1 MLNAVIYARFSS
13 DMQREESIDA
23 QVRAC
28 KAYAKSK
35 GYSVVKEYVDEA
47 KSGRSTL
54 TRDAYNQMMADAMEN
69 KFDVIIFH
77 KIDRNSRNELNY
89 FIFKDKLEK
98 LGIRYEYAAQPI
110 DAATAEGQMMETV
123 MVGMA
128 AYYSRNLAKETKKG
142 MNENAYKA
150 IFNGGYAPLGYK
162 IVDKHYVIDEK
173 EAEAVRLIFNL
184 YLDGKGY
191 GEICLALAAR
201 GYTTR
206 SGKNFP
212 KDSLHDILRN
222 ERYMGTYTFNRVPK
236 TKRRNS
242 HSYARPNDF
251 ISIPDAIPAIV
262 SKETF
267 LAAQEKMLL
276 NKKRKGGAYTAKR
289 DYLLSGKFFCG
300 YCGSAMQ
307 GYSCCTRGNMYYY
320 YSCAR
325 KDRVPADR
333 CKQKMI
339 RAEVIEHWIMST
351 LEREIFSD
359 AGIQRVADSMS
370 TAFGN
375 ANKEAKNAT
384 TVLLQRKAAAER
396 KLDNLYQVIEDG
408 DADEFN
414 MQRLKKTKEELRN
427 INNEICE
434 TAVKSAPD
442 MPAGSWS
449 HLIYVSGEQQ
459 AETEQDFL
467 DIRGEMSDAGFIRK
481 QGKKVLQ
488 RPSKPREF
496 KTSGGFRVLVGRNNR
511 QNDKLTLKDA
521 DYRDLWFH
529 VQKLHGSHVILC
541 TNGGEP
547 GDQDITEAASLAAYY
562 SQAKD
567 SANVPVDC
575 TQVKYVKKPAGARPG
590 MVIYTTYRTVNV
602 TPEEDLVKRLQAG
615 K

>member
-35 GYSVVKEYVDEA
+35 GYTVVKEYVDEA

-128 AYYSRNLAKETKKG
+128 AYYSRNLAKEIKKS

-212 KDSLHDILRN
+212 KNSLHDILRN

-262 SKETF
+262 SKVYF
-267 LAAQEKMLL
+267 
-276 NKKRKGGAYTAKR
+276 
-289 DYLLSGKFFCG
+289 
-300 YCGSAMQ
+300 
-307 GYSCCTRGNMYYY
+307 
-320 YSCAR
+320 
-325 KDRVPADR
+325 
-333 CKQKMI
+333 
-339 RAEVIEHWIMST
+339 
-351 LEREIFSD
+351 
-359 AGIQRVADSMS
+359 
-370 TAFGN
+370 
-375 ANKEAKNAT
+375 
-384 TVLLQRKAAAER
+384 
-396 KLDNLYQVIEDG
+396 
-408 DADEFN
+408 
-414 MQRLKKTKEELRN
+414 
-427 INNEICE
+427 
-434 TAVKSAPD
+434 
-442 MPAGSWS
+442 
-449 HLIYVSGEQQ
+449 
-459 AETEQDFL
+459 
-467 DIRGEMSDAGFIRK
+467 
-481 QGKKVLQ
+481 
-488 RPSKPREF
+488 
-496 KTSGGFRVLVGRNNR
+496 
-511 QNDKLTLKDA
+511 
-521 DYRDLWFH
+521 
-529 VQKLHGSHVILC
+529 
-541 TNGGEP
+541 
-547 GDQDITEAASLAAYY
+547 
-562 SQAKD
+562 
-567 SANVPVDC
+567 
-575 TQVKYVKKPAGARPG
+575 
-590 MVIYTTYRTVNV
+590 
-602 TPEEDLVKRLQAG
+602 
-615 K
+615 

>member
-35 GYSVVKEYVDEA
+35 GYTVIKEYVDEA

-89 FIFKDKLEK
+89 FIFKNKLEK

-110 DAATAEGQMMETV
+110 DIDSPEGQVMETV

-162 IVDKHYVIDEK
+162 IVDKHYVIDKK

-212 KDSLHDILRN
+212 KNSLHDILRN

-339 RAEVIEHWIMST
+339 RAEILEHWVLRI
-351 LEREIFSD
+351 LERVVFTVGGMRRIAD
-359 AGIQRVADSMS
+359 AIVDAYEAEQ
-370 TAFGN
+370 
-375 ANKEAKNAT
+375 KEQAGSQAT
-384 TVLLQRKAAAER
+384 LLQRKAVAEK
-396 KLDNLYQVIEDG
+396 KLNNLYKIFEEG
-408 DADEFN
+408 NADEFDR
-414 MQRLKKTKEELRN
+414 QRLNQIKAELRE
-427 INNEICE
+427 INKSICE
-434 TAVKSAPD
+434 TYVK
-442 MPAGSWS
+442 PAKLLSKQKIAAILAAMKDEIFVKKNS
-449 HLIYVSGEQQ
+449 YYVQQ
-459 AETEQDFL
+459 AVDLLVDHVTITD
-467 DIRGEMSDAGFIRK
+467 
-481 QGKKVLQ
+481 KVLKITLSTQ
-488 RPSKPREF
+488 NVCAYLVPR
-496 KTSGGFRVLVGRNNR
+496 TRNYIDRNIVINR
-511 QNDKLTLKDA
+511 L
-521 DYRDLWFH
+521 Y
-529 VQKLHGSHVILC
+529 
-541 TNGGEP
+541 
-547 GDQDITEAASLAAYY
+547 SLA
-562 SQAKD
+562 S
-567 SANVPVDC
+567 
-575 TQVKYVKKPAGARPG
+575 
-590 MVIYTTYRTVNV
+590 
-602 TPEEDLVKRLQAG
+602 
-615 K
+615 

>member
-1 MLNAVIYARFSS
+1 MKKAVIYARFSS

-35 GYSVVKEYVDEA
+35 GYTIVKEYIDEA

-110 DAATAEGQMMETV
+110 DADTAEGQMMETV

-173 EAEAVRLIFNL
+173 EAEAVRLIFKL

-212 KDSLHDILRN
+212 KNSLHDILRN
-222 ERYMGTYTFNRVPK
+222 ERYMGTYTFNRIPK
-236 TKRRNS
+236 SKRRNS
-242 HSYARPNDF
+242 HSRVRPNDF

-262 SKETF
+262 SKKDF
-267 LAAQEKMLL
+267 FAVQEKMKQ
-276 NKKRKGGAYTAKR
+276 NKKRSGAYTAKR

-320 YSCAR
+320 YSCAK

-333 CKQKMI
+333 CPQKMI

-351 LEREIFSD
+351 LEQEIFSD

-370 TAFGN
+370 NAFSS
-375 ANKEAKNAT
+375 ANKEVKNAT
-384 TVLLQRKAAAER
+384 TILLQRKAAAER
-396 KLDNLYQVIEDG
+396 KLNNLYKVIEDG
-408 DADEFN
+408 DADEFD
-414 MQRLKKTKEELRN
+414 MQRLKKAKEELRN
-427 INNEICE
+427 INSEICE
-434 TAVKSAPD
+434 TTVKSAPD
-442 MPAGSWS
+442 VDVSKIVDLLKKMREEIFAKKNS
-449 HLIYVSGEQQ
+449 HYAKQ
-459 AETEQDFL
+459 A
-467 DIRGEMSDAGFIRK
+467 I
-481 QGKKVLQ
+481 
-488 RPSKPREF
+488 
-496 KTSGGFRVLVGRNNR
+496 
-511 QNDKLTLKDA
+511 
-521 DYRDLWFH
+521 DL
-529 VQKLHGSHVILC
+529 
-541 TNGGEP
+541 
-547 GDQDITEAASLAAYY
+547 
-562 SQAKD
+562 
-567 SANVPVDC
+567 
-575 TQVKYVKKPAGARPG
+575 
-590 MVIYTTYRTVNV
+590 
-602 TPEEDLVKRLQAG
+602 LVKRVTIVDKNIKLALTTEG
-615 K
+615 CLSLLVPRTRIAASSDTWYLTANLAA

>member
-35 GYSVVKEYVDEA
+35 GYTVVKEYVDEA

-110 DAATAEGQMMETV
+110 DTDSPEGQVMETV

-212 KDSLHDILRN
+212 KNSLHDILRN

-267 LAAQEKMLL
+267 LAAQDKMLL

-396 KLDNLYQVIEDG
+396 KLNNLYQVIEDG
-408 DADEFN
+408 DADEFD
-414 MQRLKKTKEELRN
+414 MQRLKKAKEELRN

-434 TAVKSAPD
+434 TTVKSAPD
-442 MPAGSWS
+442 IDTSKIISLLKHMREEIFAKKNS
-449 HLIYVSGEQQ
+449 HYAKQ
-459 AETEQDFL
+459 AIEL
-467 DIRGEMSDAGFIRK
+467 
-481 QGKKVLQ
+481 
-488 RPSKPREF
+488 
-496 KTSGGFRVLVGRNNR
+496 
-511 QNDKLTLKDA
+511 
-521 DYRDLWFH
+521 
-529 VQKLHGSHVILC
+529 
-541 TNGGEP
+541 
-547 GDQDITEAASLAAYY
+547 
-562 SQAKD
+562 
-567 SANVPVDC
+567 
-575 TQVKYVKKPAGARPG
+575 
-590 MVIYTTYRTVNV
+590 
-602 TPEEDLVKRLQAG
+602 LVKRVTIVDKTITLSLTTEGCLSLLVPRTRIAVSSDTW
-615 K
+615 KISAHLAA

>member
-1 MLNAVIYARFSS
+1 
-13 DMQREESIDA
+13 
-23 QVRAC
+23 
-28 KAYAKSK
+28 
-35 GYSVVKEYVDEA
+35 
-47 KSGRSTL
+47 
-54 TRDAYNQMMADAMEN
+54 
-69 KFDVIIFH
+69 
-77 KIDRNSRNELNY
+77 
-89 FIFKDKLEK
+89 
-98 LGIRYEYAAQPI
+98 
-110 DAATAEGQMMETV
+110 
-123 MVGMA
+123 
-128 AYYSRNLAKETKKG
+128 

-191 GEICLALAAR
+191 GEICLALAAH

-212 KDSLHDILRN
+212 KNSLHDILRN

-333 CKQKMI
+333 CKEKMI

-375 ANKEAKNAT
+375 ANKEVKNAT

-396 KLDNLYQVIEDG
+396 KLNNLYQVIEDG
-408 DADEFN
+408 DADEFD
-414 MQRLKKTKEELRN
+414 MQRLKKAKEELRN

-442 MPAGSWS
+442 IDTSKIISLLKNMREEIFA
-449 HLIYVSGEQQ
+449 
-459 AETEQDFL
+459 
-467 DIRGEMSDAGFIRK
+467 
-481 QGKKVLQ
+481 KKIA
-488 RPSKPREF
+488 
-496 KTSGGFRVLVGRNNR
+496 TT
-511 QNDKLTLKDA
+511 QN
-521 DYRDLWFH
+521 
-529 VQKLHGSHVILC
+529 
-541 TNGGEP
+541 
-547 GDQDITEAASLAAYY
+547 
-562 SQAKD
+562 
-567 SANVPVDC
+567 
-575 TQVKYVKKPAGARPG
+575 
-590 MVIYTTYRTVNV
+590 
-602 TPEEDLVKRLQAG
+602 KRLNCL
-615 K
+615 